1 MDAPDADPV
10 LLQRSLGFL
19 RRINRWF
26 GYRRSMLHHLR
37 PLLTRVPAGQ
47 TVRILDVGTGAAD
60 LPEAMVVMEPK
71 LNRTVR
77 CVAIDLHERTLEL
90 ASQSVIDPRIR
101 FVRGDA
107 LRLPFADDAFH
118 VVTAGLFLHHLDDE
132 HVVAALREMARVAS
146 VGIVIGDLLRRKR
159 AYCWIRLFT
168 LAANPMVRH
177 DAAVSVAQSF
187 RRAELEDYCRQAGL
201 SFLRFHEHFGH
212 RFVLSGAKS
221 DGTT

>member
-26 GYRRSMLHHLR
+26 GYRRSMLRHVR
-37 PLLTRVPAGQ
+37 PLLDRVPTGQ
-47 TVRILDVGTGAAD
+47 VVRVLDVGTGGAD
-60 LPEAMVVMEPK
+60 LPEAIVAMGAA
-71 LNRTVR
+71 LGRSTC
-77 CVAIDLHERTLEL
+77 CVALDLHERTIEL
-90 ASQSVIDPRIR
+90 ASQHVVDPRIR

-107 LRLPFADDAFH
+107 VRLPFADGAFH
-118 VVTAGLFLHHLDDE
+118 VVTAGLFLHHLDDGQIVE
-132 HVVAALREMARVAS
+132 VLREMSRVAS
-146 VGIVIGDLLRRKR
+146 VGIVVGDLLRRRR

-168 LAANPMVRH
+168 LLANPMVRH

-187 RRAELEDYCRQAGL
+187 RRGELQDFCQRAGL

-212 RFVLSGAKS
+212 RFVLAGAKS
-221 DGTT
+221 R

>member
-26 GYRRSMLHHLR
+26 GYRRSMLQHLR
-37 PLLTRVPAGQ
+37 PLLARVPGDQ
-47 TVRILDVGTGAAD
+47 PVRILDVGTGAAD
-60 LPEAMVVMEPK
+60 LPEAMVK
-71 LNRTVR
+71 LASRLTPAVR
-77 CVAIDLHERTLEL
+77 CVALDLHERTLEL
-90 ASQSVIDPRIR
+90 SSRRVVDARIR

-107 LRLPFADDAFH
+107 LRLPFANDAFH

-132 HVVAALREMARVAS
+132 QVVAAMREMARVAS
-146 VGIVIGDLLRRKR
+146 VGLVIGDLLRRQR

-177 DAAVSVAQSF
+177 DAAVSVAQAF
-187 RRAELEDYCRQAGL
+187 RREELEDFCRRAGL
-201 SFLRFHEHFGH
+201 SFLHFHEHFGH

-221 DGTT
+221 GVRT